1 MITNNVQNHQSLGEM
16 QIKTTMGKR
25 FTPTTMATIK
35 KYKPRQEWFVGE
47 EVDKL
52 QPSCIMK
59 L

>member
-1 MITNNVQNHQSLGEM
+1 M